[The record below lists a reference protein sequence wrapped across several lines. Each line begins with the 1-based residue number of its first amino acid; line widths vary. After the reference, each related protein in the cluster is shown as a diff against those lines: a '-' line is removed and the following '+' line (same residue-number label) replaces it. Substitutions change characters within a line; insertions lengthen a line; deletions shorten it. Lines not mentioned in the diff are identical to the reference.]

1 MTIFARIFF
10 SLWRIHHLERNGEYL
25 NFLKGDLRGFFFWQ
39 STYVTGSPGKISAL
53 YDFFPGSGTFWLQTT
68 VLLCKK
74 QILDFLPN
82 HSFNVFLFW
91 VSFVSVPRDF
101 LRCRL
106 LHPVFHLHSVV
117 HNNSQ
122 RSEYIIRV

>member
-68 VLLCKK
+68 VLLYDH
-74 QILDFLPN
+74 IFPI
-82 HSFNVFLFW
+82 F
-91 VSFVSVPRDF
+91 F
-101 LRCRL
+101 LRIEKLFTSRKKRNAMLHDNTSVL
-106 LHPVFHLHSVV
+106 LCIDFCFL
-117 HNNSQ
+117 
-122 RSEYIIRV
+122 